1 MGTLIGGTVFA
12 LVSIWIVMARIRV
25 RSQNYSQGADKV
37 AKQLGGNTTSDNR
50 ETSVEIWDAYPL
62 TIPMIKELAQ
72 SMGYQYTDM
81 SHSRRNGA
89 RVLLFKPPKPKQRRL
104 NL

>member
-1 MGTLIGGTVFA
+1 MEKND
-12 LVSIWIVMARIRV
+12 RV
-25 RSQNYSQGADKV
+25 R
-37 AKQLGGNTTSDNR
+37 
-50 ETSVEIWDAYPL
+50 
-62 TIPMIKELAQ
+62 ELAQ

>member
-1 MGTLIGGTVFA
+1 MGTLIGGMVFA
-12 LVSIWIVMARIRV
+12 LVSIWIVVARIRV

-62 TIPMIKELAQ
+62 TIPMIKDVAE
-72 SMGYQYTDM
+72 SMGYKYTEDG
-81 SHSRRNGA
+81 HSRRNGA
-89 RVLLFKPPKPKQRRL
+89 KVLRFTPPKPKQRRL
-104 NL
+104 SL